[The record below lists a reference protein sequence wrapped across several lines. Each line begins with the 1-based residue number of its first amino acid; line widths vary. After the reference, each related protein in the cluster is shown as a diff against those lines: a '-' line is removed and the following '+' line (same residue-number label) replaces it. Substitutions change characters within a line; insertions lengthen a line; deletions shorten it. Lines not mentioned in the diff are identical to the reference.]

1 MVTAVFLGILC
12 TLVALS
18 VLAGRLLAHHRLRRA
33 LMVKSS
39 ERSVGAMAY
48 RGAIPAALLGARR
61 RAVVRPKLPVDLMI
75 GRTFFR

>member
-1 MVTAVFLGILC
+1 MVTAAFLGILC

-18 VLAGRLLAHHRLRRA
+18 VLAGRLLAHLRLRRA

-39 ERSVGAMAY
+39 ELGSGAMAY
-48 RGAIPAALLGARR
+48 RGAIPAALPAARR